1 MRCPACPDAILDK
14 EGNCRVCGGV
24 WLAEELVE
32 ERAASPLELTGGKYS
47 ERHCPAC
54 DEKMD
59 EPLVYG
65 VPIDHCQAHGMWFDK
80 SELDEVLLRSRGDDW
95 RGASPPTPADSLNM
109 LVKAVRV
116 WRAK

>member
-1 MRCPACPDAILDK
+1 MRCPACSDAILDK

-32 ERAASPLELTGGKYS
+32 ERAESPLELTGGRYS

-59 EPLVYG
+59 EPLIYG

-95 RGASPPTPADSLNM
+95 RDVPAPTPADSLNM

>member
-1 MRCPACPDAILDK
+1 MRCPACSDAILDK

-24 WLAEELVE
+24 WLDEERVE
-32 ERAASPLELTGGKYS
+32 ERTARPLETTGGKYS

-59 EPLVYG
+59 EPLIYG

-95 RGASPPTPADSLNM
+95 REAPPSSPADSLNM

-116 WRAK
+116 WRTK

>member
-1 MRCPACPDAILDK
+1 MRCPACSDEILDK

-24 WLAEELVE
+24 WLDEERVE
-32 ERAASPLELTGGKYS
+32 ERAASALEITGGRYS

-59 EPLVYG
+59 EPLIYG
-65 VPIDHCQAHGMWFDK
+65 VPIDRCPAHGMWFDK
-80 SELDEVLLRSRGDDW
+80 AELDEVLQRSRGDDW
-95 RGASPPTPADSLNM
+95 RDAPPPSPADSLNM

-116 WRAK
+116 WRTK